1 VAAKVLVVDDDT
13 AMREMMA
20 LALGKE
26 GFDVQSAMS
35 ADEAWRAV
43 DESSFDVIVTDIYL
57 GDGTGLDLLEHCH
70 ESCPEARVTRGSATP
85 VR

>member
-1 VAAKVLVVDDDT
+1 MAAKVLVVDDDT

-43 DESSFDVIVTDIYL
+43 DESSFDVICSST
-57 GDGTGLDLLEHCH
+57 
-70 ESCPEARVTRGSATP
+70 VTRRVPRRG
-85 VR
+85 